1 MFYFTQLYHGPN
13 KLHLRGTLLD
23 VVSLPP
29 TSLADLLGA
38 LLDEVAL
45 VSANKTLAV
54 LRARR
59 PPRIMRIGVVA
70 SLMLLRC
77 SAPDQAFLVRRLE
90 RCASRLVTRP
100 RRPSPVAAGAVP
112 CTTWDMV
119 IISDSSFALRSPI
132 AVFRPTLT
140 PPCYMLSFFRSLGR

>member
-90 RCASRLVTRP
+90 RCASRPVTRP

-132 AVFRPTLT
+132 TVFRPTLT